1 MPQDNGRLPSYVVLS
16 RGIKPYLK
24 AYSGN
29 EVKVY
34 NYLIIGAEWREG
46 PDKGIW
52 TGPPSELVKGCNLSY
67 KTVVACLATLS
78 LGIFAGRGG
87 TAPPFIEVLED
98 VGQTKGKVLRIR
110 ILKAKLTARDFH
122 RLRKDVITKTTKAHE
137 NKVASGLLGDIIS
150 GLAGKMDISKK
161 GGKR

>member
-16 RGIKPYLK
+16 RGIKPYLR

-29 EVKVY
+29 EIKIY
-34 NYLIIGAEWREG
+34 NYLIVCAEWRDG

-52 TGPPSELVKGCNLSY
+52 TGPPLELVKGCGLSY
-67 KTVVACLATLS
+67 KTVIGALATLS
-78 LGIFAGRGG
+78 LGIFAGRKG

-98 VGQTKGKVLRIR
+98 EGQTKGKVLRIK

-122 RLRKDVITKTTKAHE
+122 RLRKTIIDKTTQAHE
-137 NKVASGLLGDIIS
+137 HEVAADLIGDLIT

-161 GGKR
+161 GGDS